1 MVYLTNS
8 FNINM
13 LSKVP
18 AVLRVEEIS
27 LTRVKNILGVN
38 EWVSAIGHESTAQFL
53 SMVLG
58 MSIPF
63 NRIEIK
69 ASPGDSIIVFQLLK
83 RLPEGKVL
91 SMEELKSIPY
101 RFFLVCFCN

>member
-13 LSKVP
+13 LGRVP
-18 AVLRVEEIS
+18 AILKVEEIS
-27 LTRVKNILGVN
+27 LTRVKNILGSN
-38 EWVSAIGHESTAQFL
+38 EYVSAIGHESTAQFL
-53 SMVLG
+53 SMLLG

-69 ASPGDSIIVFQLLK
+69 AMPGDSIIVFQILK
-83 RLPEGKVL
+83 RLPEGKIL
-91 SMEELKSIPY
+91 SIEELKSIPY
-101 RFFLVCFCN
+101 RFFLVCFCS